1 MPLQNRSFHNPY
13 NLALKQANR
22 YLYSLSLNFRS
33 MHTDK
38 LKIYIPAIFLACIG
52 FVIAYQFVDPAPPS
66 TLTFSAGQKDGAYYA
81 YAERYRDYL
90 KQQGITVTVLES
102 AGSLENIDRL
112 RQKKADIAFVQSGLL
127 QPDEHSLQSLGSMYY
142 EPLWVFARQGLK
154 PSFLNTLQ
162 GKRIA
167 IGMQGSGTQALTIKL
182 LQDNGI
188 NENNATLLPLNATQ
202 SAEALMN
209 NQVDVAFIVSAAN
222 SQVIQT
228 LQQQQGV
235 HLMNMIRAEA
245 YTRRMNS
252 LSSIKLPQGA
262 LNLQLNVPA
271 TDIQMLASTATLIAN
286 DALHPALQG
295 LIMQAAAS
303 IHNQAGLFSNAD
315 AFPSPYASGIPISAT
330 AQHFYKSG
338 PPFLQRFLPFWA
350 ANMVDRLKIM
360 LLPFLAL
367 LLPLFKIMPPLYR
380 WRIRSRIYRWYE
392 ELGKVDSALSDGF
405 QESLLDDL
413 NRIEAEIKKVHV
425 PLSYAEG
432 LYDLRLH
439 LTLVRNQV
447 EDKKP

>member
-1 MPLQNRSFHNPY
+1 
-13 NLALKQANR
+13 
-22 YLYSLSLNFRS
+22 

-38 LKIYIPAIFLACIG
+38 LKIYIPAILLACIG

-66 TLTFSAGQKDGAYYA
+66 SLTFSAGQKGGAYYA

-90 KQQGITVTVLES
+90 KQRGITVTVLES

-112 RQKKADIAFVQSGLL
+112 RQHKADIAFVQSGLL
-127 QPDEHSLQSLGSMYY
+127 QSNEHSLQSLGSMYY
-142 EPLWVFARQGLK
+142 EPLWVFTRQGLK
-154 PSFLNTLQ
+154 LNFLNTLQ

-167 IGMQGSGTQALTIKL
+167 IGMPGSGTQALAIKL

-202 SAEALMN
+202 SAAALIN
-209 NQVDVAFIVSAAN
+209 KQVDVAFIVSAAN
-222 SQVIQT
+222 SRIVQT
-228 LQQQQGV
+228 LQQQKDI
-235 HLMNMIRAEA
+235 HLMHMARAEA
-245 YTRRMNS
+245 YTRRMHS

-271 TDIQMLASTATLIAN
+271 TDIQMLASTATLITS
-286 DALHPALQG
+286 DSLHPALQS
-295 LIMQAAAS
+295 LLMQAATS
-303 IHNQAGLFSNAD
+303 IHSQAGLFSNTE
-315 AFPSPYASGIPISAT
+315 AFPSPYASGIAISAT

-350 ANMVDRLKIM
+350 ANMVDRLKVM

-392 ELGKVDSALSDGF
+392 ELGKIDSALSDGF

-413 NRIEAEIKKVHV
+413 NRIETEIKKVHV
-425 PLSYAEG
+425 PLSYAEE

-447 EDKKP
+447 EDKRT